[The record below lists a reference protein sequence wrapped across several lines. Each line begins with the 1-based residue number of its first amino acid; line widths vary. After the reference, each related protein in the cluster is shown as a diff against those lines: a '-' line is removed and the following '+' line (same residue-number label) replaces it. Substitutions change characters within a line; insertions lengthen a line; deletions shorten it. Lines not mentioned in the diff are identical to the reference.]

1 VPEAG
6 SDSGPSPI
14 DFDLRVVRY
23 FVAVA
28 EHGHFGR
35 AAAALHIA
43 QPSLS
48 RQIRGLEKQL
58 GTTLL
63 QRTSQGSHLSDAGEA
78 FLTHA
83 QTMLTTAARAA
94 AHTRAAAAPHRITIG
109 YTTNLVVGSAVR
121 ELRRRLPDAE
131 VNVRHLEWN
140 GAHPALLD
148 HLVDV
153 AVTRLPIPRD
163 DVDVTVLYREPR
175 ALLLSRRHRL
185 AARDAVVLEDIE
197 GETMPRV
204 SDPVCDSYWRSGP
217 RPDGWTAPDGP
228 VLDDAAEMFDF
239 IAEGDAVLIV
249 PADSRVPDLQPELT
263 TVPLHGVEPSEV
275 ALVRRTGESS
285 SLVTEFADCAA
296 ELVTAGTPSPRRR

>member
-1 VPEAG
+1 MSDAG
-6 SDSGPSPI
+6 SDRGPRPI

-35 AAAALHIA
+35 AATALHIT

-48 RQIRGLEKQL
+48 RQIRGLEGRL

-63 QRTSQGSHLSDAGEA
+63 ERTPQGSRLTDAGRV

-83 QTMLTTAARAA
+83 EDLLTAAARAA
-94 AHTRAAAAPHRITIG
+94 THTRAAAAPRRITVG
-109 YTTNLVVGSAVR
+109 YTTNLVVTAAVR
-121 ELRRRLPDAE
+121 ELRRRRPDAE
-131 VNVRHLEWN
+131 VNVRHLAWN

-153 AVTRLPIPRD
+153 AVTRLPIPLD
-163 DVDVTVLYREPR
+163 GVDVTLLYREPR

-185 AARDAVVLEDIE
+185 AGREAVELEDIA

-204 SDPVCDSYWRSGP
+204 SDPVWDSYWRTAP
-217 RPDGWTAPDGP
+217 RPDGWAAPDGP

-239 IAEGDAVLIV
+239 IAENDAVLIV
-249 PADSRVPDLQPELT
+249 PADSRVPDLQPELMT
-263 TVPLHGVEPSEV
+263 IPLLGVVPSEV
-275 ALVRRTGESS
+275 ALVRRTGEPS
-285 SLVTEFADCAA
+285 SLVTEFAECAA
-296 ELVTAGTPSPRRR
+296 KLVIAGTPSPRRG